1 METLSHSVILV
12 DDSDNLRSVIK
23 EFLEL
28 KGYNVW
34 DFKEMNSALKSINT
48 VPYHLC
54 IIDLSLHNQDNF
66 VLLQNI
72 RKYKKSLP
80 VIILSDNDSREERIK
95 GFKLGCDDFMTK
107 PFSIEELELRMRVI
121 LGRGAAASNVKT
133 VLQEETVYKLGNF
146 IFNFSDMQLI
156 HPKKTRMLTRKEAE
170 LLKLLCDHKNKLIP
184 REIILK
190 EVWGDDDHSAGRS
203 MDVFL
208 TKLRSYLQIDNEEHL
223 APKVKG
229 KRKVVYTGGYEPQV
243 EIFNVH
249 GTGFMLKIKED

>member
-1 METLSHSVILV
+1 MDNISHTIILV

-23 EFLEL
+23 EFLEM
-28 KGYNVW
+28 KGYTVW
-34 DFKEMNSALKSINT
+34 DFKNMHSAIKSLDT
-48 VPYHLC
+48 VPYKLC
-54 IIDLSLHNQDNF
+54 IIDLSMHANDNF
-66 VLLQNI
+66 LLLQHI
-72 RKYKKSLP
+72 RKYNKHLP

-107 PFSIEELELRMRVI
+107 PFSIEELELRMRAI
-121 LGRGAAASNVKT
+121 LGRGHQFGNVKS
-133 VLQEETVYKLGNF
+133 VLQEDTVYKFGNF

-156 HPKKTRMLTRKEAE
+156 HPKHTRTLTRKEAE

-208 TKLRSYLQIDNEEHL
+208 TKLRSYLQIDDKEHL

-229 KRKVVYTGGYEPQV
+229 KRKVSYVGGYEPTV
-243 EIFNVH
+243 EICNIH
-249 GTGFMLKIKED
+249 GTGFMLKIKE

>member
-80 VIILSDNDSREERIK
+80 VISYPTMTAERNALKDSSWVATI
-95 GFKLGCDDFMTK
+95 
-107 PFSIEELELRMRVI
+107 S
-121 LGRGAAASNVKT
+121 
-133 VLQEETVYKLGNF
+133 
-146 IFNFSDMQLI
+146 
-156 HPKKTRMLTRKEAE
+156 
-170 LLKLLCDHKNKLIP
+170 
-184 REIILK
+184 
-190 EVWGDDDHSAGRS
+190 
-203 MDVFL
+203 
-208 TKLRSYLQIDNEEHL
+208 
-223 APKVKG
+223 
-229 KRKVVYTGGYEPQV
+229 
-243 EIFNVH
+243 
-249 GTGFMLKIKED
+249 

>member
-1 METLSHSVILV
+1 
-12 DDSDNLRSVIK
+12 
-23 EFLEL
+23 
-28 KGYNVW
+28 
-34 DFKEMNSALKSINT
+34 
-48 VPYHLC
+48 
-54 IIDLSLHNQDNF
+54 
-66 VLLQNI
+66 
-72 RKYKKSLP
+72 
-80 VIILSDNDSREERIK
+80 
-95 GFKLGCDDFMTK
+95 
-107 PFSIEELELRMRVI
+107 MRVI

-249 GTGFMLKIKED
+249 GTGFMLKIRD